1 MMGAQHHQELLR
13 SELSNVQRHKIIYYS
28 RATPRSS
35 ASHDRGSLLPHLC
48 TGCKRCDGNSSR
60 QPATG
65 QAPLR
70 SLPEAQ
76 NDAQPRGR
84 STPRNEGGN
93 GGCGCENQNDGCG
106 NANGGWGLDSH
117 PLAMVYSPLQ
127 HFRDIYDPEIAL
139 GRGTLFA
146 ELDLPFEGDKN
157 KNGGGCRLC

>member
-1 MMGAQHHQELLR
+1 MYNDTRSFITPELHRDLPPRMTVGRSCPTFAQDASGATAIRPGNERQ
-13 SELSNVQRHKIIYYS
+13 
-28 RATPRSS
+28 
-35 ASHDRGSLLPHLC
+35 G
-48 TGCKRCDGNSSR
+48 KRLCDG
-60 QPATG
+60 
-65 QAPLR
+65 

-117 PLAMVYSPLQ
+117 PLARVYSPLQ